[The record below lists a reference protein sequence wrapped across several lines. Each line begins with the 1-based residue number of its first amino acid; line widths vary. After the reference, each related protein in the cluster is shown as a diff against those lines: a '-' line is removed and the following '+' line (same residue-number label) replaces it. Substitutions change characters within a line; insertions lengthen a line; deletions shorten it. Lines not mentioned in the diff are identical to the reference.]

1 MGIRLVPRSTIGS
14 FTILEHVSKGG
25 EGDVY
30 KAVSISGETVAL
42 KQLNFSASEPRNKES
57 LERAL
62 RLKRLIG
69 MRSPCVCEVY
79 DVFIHDDLVY
89 IVMEWVT
96 GQSLEKTLATRGPLT
111 LDWLVPAMRDVLAG
125 LGWLHEL
132 DIVHRDVKPGNVIV
146 SEAKTAIRA
155 ILVDLGVL
163 LDRGL
168 PRVTCK
174 GGFVGTPVYVAPEM
188 ILGVEGEVD
197 ARTDLYCVGATLF
210 ELLTGYLPFPEPGHP
225 IRRTFVEHLIA
236 PKRPSVRDYVEAIP
250 ESVDRYIQ
258 RLMSVSPDDRP
269 STAAAAWEELQVAV
283 EESGG
288 VMPPADSP
296 VRGPITK
303 SHTALPNLIIQSG
316 PLTGTAISIPKN
328 GLTLG
333 RAALNPE
340 DSRISRFHIRVR
352 PTKRGLVVRD
362 QRSLNG
368 LIHRGRRLR
377 RVVLPPGESLLVG
390 ETRVRF
396 SE

>member
-1 MGIRLVPRSTIGS
+1 MAVELAPGTSIRKYRIR
-14 FTILEHVSKGG
+14 EHVSKGG
-25 EGDVY
+25 EGTVY
-30 KAVSISGETVAL
+30 RAVRDSGTTVAL
-42 KQLNFSASEPRNKES
+42 KQLNFSAMDPSKKGW

-96 GQSLEKTLATRGPLT
+96 GQSLDQVLAERGPLSM
-111 LDWLVPAMRDVLAG
+111 DWLVPVLRDVLAG
-125 LGWLHEL
+125 LGWLHKL
-132 DIVHRDVKPGNVIV
+132 DIVHRDVKPGNIIV
-146 SEAKTAIRA
+146 SGAKMAIHA
-155 ILVDLGVL
+155 KLVDLGVL
-163 LDRGL
+163 LDRKL

-174 GGFVGTPVYVAPEM
+174 DGYVGTPEYIAPEM
-188 ILGVEGEVD
+188 MRGGEVD
-197 ARTDLYCVGATLF
+197 GRADLFCVGTTLF
-210 ELLTGYLPFPEPGHP
+210 ELLTGSLPFPEPGRP
-225 IRRTFVEHLIA
+225 VRRTFVERLIA
-236 PKRPSVRDYVEAIP
+236 LERPAVRDLDDTIP
-250 ESVDRYIQ
+250 EPIDGFIQ
-258 RLMSVSPDDRP
+258 HLMAVRPGDRP
-269 STAAAAWEELQVAV
+269 STAAEAWEELQVAV
-283 EESGG
+283 EESGE
-288 VMPPADSP
+288 VMPPPDSP
-296 VRGPITK
+296 VRGPIAR
-303 SHTALPNLIIQSG
+303 SRAAVPSLLIQSG

-333 RAALNPE
+333 RAALNPG
-340 DSRISRFHIRVR
+340 DTHISRFHIRVR

-368 LIHRGRRLR
+368 LIYRGRRLR